1 MDYVDRNLEET
12 HLPFTIPMG
21 QDISFAKIFEKYIS
35 ETQKIGQNTCCLNEN
50 SARLTTYFL
59 HWVPRRI
66 LSAAAAAALTLC
78 KLTPRWRRWLRL
90 TGVRVADR
98 RRPILTLQAQR
109 CSQLWTGKIIRKTS
123 VFSFNKIREN
133 SAK

>member
-50 SARLTTYFL
+50 SARPTAYFL

-66 LSAAAAAALTLC
+66 LSAAAAALTLC
-78 KLTPRWRRWLRL
+78 KLTPHRAALSPLTEADGRARRWSPPTNFDAPSTAL
-90 TGVRVADR
+90 
-98 RRPILTLQAQR
+98 
-109 CSQLWTGKIIRKTS
+109 
-123 VFSFNKIREN
+123 
-133 SAK
+133 

>member
-1 MDYVDRNLEET
+1 
-12 HLPFTIPMG
+12 MG

-35 ETQKIGQNTCCLNEN
+35 ETQKIGQKTCCLNEN
-50 SARLTTYFL
+50 TARPTAYFL
-59 HWVPRRI
+59 HWAPRRI
-66 LSAAAAAALTLC
+66 LSAAAGAGLTLC
-78 KLTPRWRRWLRL
+78 KL

-98 RRPILTLQAQR
+98 RRPILTLQAER